1 MAENSPVR
9 VLCIGGSTR
18 PNSSSEKAVK
28 VSAAAAE
35 AAGADVDLIVSRDL
49 MFPVYDTET
58 PDRTPEAERFVKAAR
73 AADAMIIAS
82 PGYHGSMSGMLKNV
96 LDYLE
101 DTNKDERVYLD
112 GVPVGCIAVSYGWQ
126 ATVST
131 LQSLRTTVHALRGWP
146 TPFGATVNATEPVFG
161 PDGSCTD
168 ERVKFGLE
176 TVAKQA
182 VEFVQLRTAGFLG
195 DLGTTGTV

>member
-1 MAENSPVR
+1 MATSSPVR

-35 AAGADVDLIVSRDL
+35 AAGAAVDLMVSREL
-49 MFPVYDTET
+49 MFPIYDTET
-58 PDRTPEAERFVKAAR
+58 SDRTAEAERFVKAAR
-73 AADAMIIAS
+73 AADALIIAS

-131 LQSLRTTVHALRGWP
+131 LQSIRTTVHALRGWP
-146 TPFGATVNATEPVFG
+146 SPFGATINATEPIFDA
-161 PDGSCTD
+161 DGACID
-168 ERVKFGLE
+168 DRARFGLE
-176 TVAKQA
+176 TVAKQV
-182 VEFVQLRTAGFLG
+182 VEFAQLRKAGLLPDVSG
-195 DLGTTGTV
+195 GSV

>member
-1 MAENSPVR
+1 MADNSPVR

-35 AAGADVDLIVSRDL
+35 AEGAVVDLIVSRDL
-49 MFPVYDTET
+49 MFPIYDTET
-58 PDRTPEAERFVKAAR
+58 PDRTPEADRFVKAAR
-73 AADAMIIAS
+73 AADALIVAS
-82 PGYHGSMSGMLKNV
+82 PGYHGSMSGMIKNV

-101 DTNKDERVYLD
+101 DTNSDDRVYLD

-146 TPFGATVNATEPVFG
+146 SPFGATINATEPVFG
-161 PDGSCTD
+161 PDGACID
-168 ERVKFGLE
+168 DRARFALE
-176 TVAKQA
+176 TVAKQV
-182 VEFVQLRTAGFLG
+182 VEFAKLRKAGLIAE
-195 DLGTTGTV
+195 LGTTGTV